1 MDGVRIRGARSR
13 LDKSAPDRFCQFVEL
28 LLKPVDL
35 LQLHVLF
42 RSHFDQEIFHATKP
56 GADGPDH
63 GCDQW
68 WNLPMNRFS
77 GEHFC
82 IVGEPVDCG
91 CSKVNS
97 RINAGARLFE
107 TRPPIIGP
115 ADGHTFWHA
124 PRPV

>member
-28 LLKPVDL
+28 FLKPVDL

-42 RSHFDQEIFHATKP
+42 RSHFDQQIFHATKP

-77 GEHFC
+77 GEHFR

-91 CSKVNS
+91 CSKVN
-97 RINAGARLFE
+97 RWLRRLFAS
-107 TRPPIIGP
+107 RLVVILL
-115 ADGHTFWHA
+115 D
-124 PRPV
+124 RSPVRVR